1 MKSISHKLILTVLVI
16 VSITN
21 SIFLFVAGS
30 ISKKE
35 LSDVINEEMKCKADL
50 VASQIRAINE
60 QEFRLLRSLSRLPE
74 IIDDNIDMH
83 EKWRMMN
90 SIAKSDKEYLG
101 MAIYNEK
108 GVGWTTTEK
117 WKDLSDREYLA
128 QSIKTQKPYIMKPNW
143 SPING
148 NVSTFYAQPYF
159 DGYKMKGVLVS
170 VLDGLNLSYVVSSI
184 KVGKES
190 HPVIV
195 EMHSGA
201 IVASSDLT
209 DVQEQRSIRDGASP
223 EFLKIIDQVC
233 GGRNDQVVYTDS
245 VTKQKLACV
254 YRPVEGSCDWA
265 VILTVP
271 VDDFFGGLNF
281 MIRILVIVFVLS
293 TLITIL
299 FIGFVIVRSM
309 RPLQKLKSNI
319 NDIAMGHADL
329 TQRITVTTKDEIG
342 DVVAGFNSF
351 TEKLH
356 SIVKDIKNSE
366 GELSTAGHN
375 LQEGTQ
381 LTSQSI
387 SEILENIRN
396 VDGQI
401 LKQTENVN
409 QTASAVNE
417 IASNITSLERMV
429 ENQASEV
436 QHASASVEQMI
447 KSIEQVDQTV
457 SSLAESFT
465 SLLSNVEAGSQ
476 KQLLVNQRVVDIE
489 DQSKMLQ
496 VANQAI
502 SNIASQT
509 NLLAMNAAI
518 EAAHAGAAGQGFAVV
533 ADEIRKLSE
542 TSSMQSKSI
551 REQLGKIRKSIENV
565 VNASTMSKESFDTV
579 FQEIKRTDTLVQQI
593 KSAMDEQT
601 LGSNEISEALSTMN
615 NSTADVRASAKEMA
629 NGNKIILGSVK
640 ELQDS
645 TVSMR
650 DSMEEMAS
658 GAKKIDSMG
667 NSLSQVSSSIESSIN
682 NIGNQI
688 NQFKV

>member
-21 SIFLFVAGS
+21 AIFLFVAGNM
-30 ISKKE
+30 SKKE
-35 LSDVINEEMKCKADL
+35 LTDVIGGEMKSKVDF
-50 VASQIRAINE
+50 VASEIRAINE
-60 QEFRLLRSLSRLPE
+60 QEFRLLKSLSQLPE

-90 SIAKSDKEYLG
+90 SIAKSNTEYLG

-128 QSIKTQKPYIMKPNW
+128 QSLKTQKPYIMKPNW

-170 VLDGLNLSYVVSSI
+170 VLNGLNLSYIVSGI
-184 KVGKES
+184 KVGKDS

-201 IVASSDLT
+201 IVASPDIKE
-209 DVQEQRSIRDGASP
+209 VQDQKNIRDDASP
-223 EFLKIIDQVC
+223 EFLGVIDKVC
-233 GGRNDQVVYTDS
+233 SGRTDSVIYTDS
-245 VTKQKLACV
+245 VTKKKLVCV

-265 VILTVP
+265 VIIRVP
-271 VDDFFGGLNF
+271 IDDFFGGLNF
-281 MIRILVIVFVLS
+281 MIRILVVVFVLS
-293 TLITIL
+293 TVITIL
-299 FIGFVIVRSM
+299 FISFVIVRSM
-309 RPLQKLKSNI
+309 KPLQKLKANI
-319 NDIAMGHADL
+319 GSIATGNADL
-329 TQRITVTTKDEIG
+329 TQRIAVTTKDEIG
-342 DVVAGFNSF
+342 DVVAGFNKF

-356 SIVKDIKNSE
+356 SIVKDIKDSE
-366 GELSTAGHN
+366 GELSQAGRN

-381 LTSQSI
+381 LTSDSI
-387 SEILENIRN
+387 NEILSNIRN
-396 VDGQI
+396 VDSQI
-401 LKQTENVN
+401 LKQSENVN

-417 IASNITSLERMV
+417 IASNITSLEHMV
-429 ENQASEV
+429 ETQSEEV
-436 QHASASVEQMI
+436 QNASASVEQMI

-457 SSLAESFT
+457 SILAESFE
-465 SLLSNVEAGSQ
+465 SLLGNVEAGSK
-476 KQLLVNQRVVDIE
+476 KQMLVNQTVVEIE

-518 EAAHAGAAGQGFAVV
+518 EAAHAGTAGQGFAVV

-551 REQLGKIRKSIENV
+551 REQLGKIRKSIDNV
-565 VNASTMSKESFDTV
+565 VSASTLSKEAFDNV
-579 FQEIKRTDTLVQQI
+579 FDEIKRTDTLVQQI

-601 LGSNEISEALSTMN
+601 NGSNSIGEALSSMN
-615 NSTADVRASAKEMA
+615 NSTADVRASAKEMS

-645 TVSMR
+645 TISMR
-650 DSMEEMAS
+650 DSMEDMAF
-658 GAKKIDSMG
+658 GAEKINSMG
-667 NSLSQVSSSIESSIN
+667 NSLSQVSSSIESSIT